1 MLLGIA
7 RRADPALSDVSVN
20 RYVLADG
27 CICADLMLSRSK
39 YASKGAFQV
48 SPSRI
53 DTPGGGQEQ
62 EVECQTIIT
71 STLFL
76 CSHSLSLHHD
86 TRLGSHHIARLSPS
100 KTRLTTGFCRR
111 SNTHSSGSRCSH
123 QHAVFGPGRFAAQ
136 NLIVC
141 SLPVAKLLCT
151 RDVDLVFLI

>member
-62 EVECQTIIT
+62 EVECQTVIT
-71 STLFL
+71 PTLFL
-76 CSHSLSLHHD
+76 CSHSLSVHHD
-86 TRLGSHHIARLSPS
+86 PRLGSHHMARLSPS
-100 KTRLTTGFCRR
+100 KMRLTTGFCRR
-111 SNTHSSGSRCSH
+111 SNTYSSGFTCSY
-123 QHAVFGPGRFAAQ
+123 QDADFGPVPFAAQ
-136 NLIVC
+136 NVTFPI
-141 SLPVAKLLCT
+141 AKLLCMW
-151 RDVDLVFLI
+151 DVQLVLFI